1 MKKKHFLIFD
11 LQNEKRRLRWAK
23 KAYLSR
29 IMLSNVMTNPLV
41 LILCISG
48 LIFLLAGFIQQRFP
62 SKKINHLYGYR
73 TSNSMKSQESWD
85 FAQEY
90 SAKKMMKMGAYI
102 TTLSLLAWSID
113 FQSSWSVWIAL
124 VIVTISPLLM
134 LLQVETELKKR
145 FPKK

>member
-1 MKKKHFLIFD
+1 MKKKHFLISD
-11 LQNEKRRLRWAK
+11 LQKRRLRWAK

-29 IMLSNVMTNPLV
+29 IMISNVMTNPLV
-41 LILCISG
+41 LILSICG
-48 LIFLLAGFIQQRFP
+48 LIFLLAGFIQQRFQP
-62 SKKINHLYGYR
+62 KKINHLYGYR

-85 FAQEY
+85 FAQDY
-90 SAKKMMKMGAYI
+90 SAKKMMKTGAYI
-102 TTLSLLAWSID
+102 TVLGLLAYSID
-113 FQSSWSVWIAL
+113 FQHLWSVLTAL

>member
-1 MKKKHFLIFD
+1 MKKKHFLISD
-11 LQNEKRRLRWAK
+11 LQKRRLRWAK

-29 IMLSNVMTNPLV
+29 IMIGNVMTNPLV
-41 LILCISG
+41 LILSICG
-48 LIFLLAGFIQQRFP
+48 LIFLLAGFIQQRFQP
-62 SKKINHLYGYR
+62 KKINHLYGYR

-85 FAQEY
+85 FAQDY
-90 SAKKMMKMGAYI
+90 SAKKMMKTGAYI
-102 TTLSLLAWSID
+102 TVLGLLEYSID
-113 FQSSWSVWIAL
+113 FQHLWSVLIAL

>member
-1 MKKKHFLIFD
+1 MKKKHFLISD
-11 LQNEKRRLRWAK
+11 LQKRRLRWAK

-29 IMLSNVMTNPLV
+29 IMISNVMTNPLV
-41 LILCISG
+41 LILSICG
-48 LIFLLAGFIQQRFP
+48 LIFLLAGFIQQRFQP
-62 SKKINHLYGYR
+62 KKINHLYGYR

-85 FAQEY
+85 FAQDY
-90 SAKKMMKMGAYI
+90 SAKKMMKTGAYI
-102 TTLSLLAWSID
+102 TVLGLLEYSID
-113 FQSSWSVWIAL
+113 FQHLWSVLIAL

>member
-1 MKKKHFLIFD
+1 MKKKHFLISD
-11 LQNEKRRLRWAK
+11 LQKRRLRWAK

-29 IMLSNVMTNPLV
+29 IMISNVMTNPLV
-41 LILCISG
+41 LILSICG
-48 LIFLLAGFIQQRFP
+48 LIFLLAGFIQQRFQP
-62 SKKINHLYGYR
+62 KKINHLYGYR

-85 FAQEY
+85 FAQDY
-90 SAKKMMKMGAYI
+90 SAKKMMKTGAYI
-102 TTLSLLAWSID
+102 TVLGLLTYSID
-113 FQSSWSVWIAL
+113 FQHLWSVLIAL